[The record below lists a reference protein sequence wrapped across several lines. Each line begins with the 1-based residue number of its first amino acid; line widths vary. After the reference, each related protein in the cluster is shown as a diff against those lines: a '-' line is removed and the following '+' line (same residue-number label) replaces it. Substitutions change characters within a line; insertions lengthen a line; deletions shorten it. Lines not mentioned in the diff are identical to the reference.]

1 MINLYHL
8 ARSSICY
15 TDEFVVYALSKVDD
29 LFFFFF
35 FLEARE
41 KSGMEISLE
50 NFCLLLEEIKNRYI
64 I

>member
-35 FLEARE
+35 SFFGSEREIWNGNIVREFLSSFGR
-41 KSGMEISLE
+41 
-50 NFCLLLEEIKNRYI
+50 N
-64 I
+64 

>member
-15 TDEFVVYALSKVDD
+15 TDEFVVYAILKVDD

-35 FLEARE
+35 WKRERE
-41 KSGMEISLE
+41 KSGEYRSRI
-50 NFCLLLEEIKNRYI
+50 FVFFFF
-64 I
+64 

>member
-15 TDEFVVYALSKVDD
+15 TDEFVVYAILKVDD

-35 FLEARE
+35 WKRERE
-41 KSGMEISLE
+41 KSGEYRSRIFVFFFFFE
-50 NFCLLLEEIKNRYI
+50 RN
-64 I
+64 

>member
-15 TDEFVVYALSKVDD
+15 TDEFVVYAILKVDD

-35 FLEARE
+35 FGRERE
-41 KSGMEISLE
+41 KSGGNIVREFLFFFFFFE
-50 NFCLLLEEIKNRYI
+50 RN
-64 I
+64 

>member
-15 TDEFVVYALSKVDD
+15 TDEFVVYAILKVDD

-35 FLEARE
+35 FRKRE
-41 KSGMEISLE
+41 REVWWKYRSRIFVFVFFLKEIRL
-50 NFCLLLEEIKNRYI
+50 
-64 I
+64 

>member
-15 TDEFVVYALSKVDD
+15 TDEFVVYAILKVDD

-35 FLEARE
+35 SEERE
-41 KSGMEISLE
+41 RSLVEISFE
-50 NFCLLLEEIKNRYI
+50 NFCFFFFFF
-64 I
+64 

>member
-15 TDEFVVYALSKVDD
+15 TDEFVVYAILKVDD

-35 FLEARE
+35 SEERE
-41 KSGMEISLE
+41 RSLVEISFE
-50 NFCLLLEEIKNRYI
+50 NFCFFFFLKEIRL
-64 I
+64 